1 MKPTTILVVTGAR
14 ALDVHGPSRAWA
26 RRVVARAMT
35 TPDRVGD
42 VSLVA
47 HGNARGPDTWA
58 NYLALWLHLPRVIW
72 PLVAPGMPEVW
83 RGTDSRARLAR
94 DAERYRYDPRDP
106 LSRNEAMVRWAS
118 DLALEGHIVRVLALT
133 AGWSGTGGTRH
144 TMARA
149 RHHGLCIEHH
159 DAPDWTWPECD
170 ERDAS
175 GTAGGGR

>member
-1 MKPTTILVVTGAR
+1 MKPSHILVVTGAR

-47 HGNARGPDTWA
+47 HGDAKGPDTWA
-58 NYLALWLHLPRVIW
+58 DYLALWLHLPRVGW
-72 PLVAPGMPEVW
+72 PLVAPGAPVVW
-83 RGTDSRARLAR
+83 HGAGARAAR
-94 DAERYRYDPRDP
+94 DAERYRYDWRDP
-106 LSRNEAMVRWAS
+106 LARNEAMVRWAS